1 MVHEKWAHCPAS
13 SFCTISQFLWEKNA
27 KGEIWTSWLTGG
39 HEAFHIQKHTFSRA
53 GRKDTNSGVNEN
65 WTQTG
70 AGRKDATTSLLQ
82 KAPLPLH
89 QMNGGMGT
97 CRKDAMSVLY
107 LFSWLDYIYV
117 YIYIQYFLYIYVS
130 ETGSIGSFLLSW
142 SINAEF
148 GCKTPWGS
156 QHIITKTS

>member
-1 MVHEKWAHCPAS
+1 MKNYTSWSSSKVLNSKLDISRYIILLPIGSNESMVHQKWVHCPAS

-97 CRKDAMSVLY
+97 CRSKRCKYRICRSKGLVGCHSELAMS
-107 LFSWLDYIYV
+107 WC
-117 YIYIQYFLYIYVS
+117 
-130 ETGSIGSFLLSW
+130 GG
-142 SINAEF
+142 
-148 GCKTPWGS
+148 
-156 QHIITKTS
+156 